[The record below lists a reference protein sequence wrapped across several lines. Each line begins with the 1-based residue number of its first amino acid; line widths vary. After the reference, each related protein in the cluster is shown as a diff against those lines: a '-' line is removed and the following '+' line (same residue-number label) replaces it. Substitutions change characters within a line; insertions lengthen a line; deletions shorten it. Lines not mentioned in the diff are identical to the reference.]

1 MTYEQFN
8 VSVKAHYFLVKIV
21 SGKLNF
27 QDPDKLIHD
36 ISWKCVD
43 EIKSLE
49 LSFPEDREFLIT
61 YITNE
66 IQSSNATCGF
76 DDFK

>member
-1 MTYEQFN
+1 M
-8 VSVKAHYFLVKIV
+8 
-21 SGKLNF
+21 
-27 QDPDKLIHD
+27 
-36 ISWKCVD
+36 D

-66 IQSSNATCGF
+66 IQSSNATCGS
-76 DDFK
+76 DDLKITFELSAAQVTDYVV